1 MANNVADNVAKSVI
15 ENLKVVIIGLGLIG
29 GSIARGLAAKLPDAN
44 VVAVGRNEK
53 VLQQALSDGMISDY
67 FTDIGQACKN
77 ADLIVIAVPS
87 LSVKNILKELQP
99 VLGSDTVVTDAA
111 SVKGEIIES
120 VTQVFGSVP
129 ENFVPGHPIAGSE
142 HSGYSV
148 STANLFEHKKV
159 ILTPLENTKESS
171 YELVEKLWKLLGAEV
186 ISMTVKHHDEVLAA
200 TSHLPHLLAYA
211 LVDTLSQQGESEEIF
226 RYAAGGF
233 RDFTRIASSDPQMW
247 HDIFMANG
255 DATITVL
262 DEYIEG
268 LYRMRT
274 AIKDQNSAELMST
287 FIRAK
292 KSRDRFLAMFSAKR
306 SKT

>member
-1 MANNVADNVAKSVI
+1 MSDT
-15 ENLKVVIIGLGLIG
+15 LKNKKIVIIGLGLIG
-29 GSIARGLAAKLPDAN
+29 GSIARGLSSLQLAGEI
-44 VVAVGRNEK
+44 VAVGRNEA
-53 VLQQALSDGMISDY
+53 VLQQAKNDGVISSFSTNIKDVAADA
-67 FTDIGQACKN
+67 DIV
-77 ADLIVIAVPS
+77 VIAVPS
-87 LSVKNILKELQP
+87 LTVENTLLELKSVVSENTVITDVASVKNAIVE
-99 VLGSDTVVTDAA
+99 AA
-111 SVKGEIIES
+111 VN
-120 VTQVFGSVP
+120 VFGEVP

-142 HSGYSV
+142 HSGYSA
-148 STANLFEHKKV
+148 STVELFQGKKV
-159 ILTPLENTKESS
+159 ILTPMENTAADAVS
-171 YELVEKLWKLLGAEV
+171 LVTALWQVLGAEV
-186 ISMTVKHHDEVLAA
+186 INMPVDRHDEILAA
-200 TSHLPHLLAYA
+200 TSHLPHLLAFA

-274 AIKDQNSAELMST
+274 AIKDQNSDELMST

-292 KSRDRFLAMFSAKR
+292 KSRDRFLEMFSSKR